1 MPNFDEQEVAL
12 AEKKLEL
19 LLNLAEEVLALE
31 QASMAR
37 LNHALRENTIP
48 MTWRNRV
55 LIGLTVK
62 ALASFERLVMDARER
77 RAECSHHLKT
87 MVESFIYSHWVSVE
101 NDEQRA
107 RLVYAEGCRARAIYH
122 ENLQETQY
130 AKEWRELLIDVI
142 KGIEARW
149 ESFRQTNLERL
160 AEQCGLSVHYRRI
173 YRMACEAAHIAD
185 LSVYMP
191 PEPGGDLSLSP
202 APLSLLRAY
211 VSLGYGIHLACDLLH
226 DASDVLRM
234 EADQT
239 IQAFRNRL
247 TTIQAMRE

>member
-1 MPNFDEQEVAL
+1 MPNSDEQQVAL
-12 AEKKLEL
+12 AERKLGL
-19 LLNLAEEVLALE
+19 LLNLAEEVLALQ
-31 QASMAR
+31 QAPLMR

-55 LIGLTVK
+55 LIGLALK
-62 ALASFERLVMDARER
+62 AFASFERLLVDARER

-87 MVESFIYSHWVSVE
+87 MVESFIYSHWVSRE
-101 NDEQRA
+101 TGEQRA

-122 ENLQETQY
+122 ESLQETQY
-130 AKEWRELLIDVI
+130 ANEWRELLTNII
-142 KGIEARW
+142 RGIEAQW
-149 ESFRQTNLERL
+149 ESFRKTKLERL
-160 AEQCGLSVHYRRI
+160 AQQCGLSEHYRRI

-191 PEPGGDLSLSP
+191 PDPGGDLSFSP

-211 VSLGYGIHLACDLLH
+211 VSLGYGIHLACGLLH

-239 IQAFRNRL
+239 IQAFRDRL
-247 TTIQAMRE
+247 TSIQAMSE